1 MSTYDATDAAAFIQA
16 FDAGKLTFAE
26 LVERFRQTVLPLP
39 PPDAAQQPEYARQ
52 SFDHIVSGTRRL
64 RYPELVEL
72 SESLTFTP
80 AILNYDDDVPVYMWD
95 SVSRAQWC
103 WEAWGSDE
111 ASARARNA
119 SDPDPRVVGGR
130 AGGVSEKVSSGLG

>member
-52 SFDHIVSGTRRL
+52 SFDHIVSGTRCSPRIGW
-64 RYPELVEL
+64 V
-72 SESLTFTP
+72 
-80 AILNYDDDVPVYMWD
+80 
-95 SVSRAQWC
+95 
-103 WEAWGSDE
+103 
-111 ASARARNA
+111 RARLG
-119 SDPDPRVVGGR
+119 VVP
-130 AGGVSEKVSSGLG
+130 